1 MPTSPIVQLQMMFA
15 VCGIAFALWKGGPA
29 ERATAVVVAANMV
42 LGILKGLFLPTLH
55 DQLRFALDG
64 VTAIVLLLITLRYGA
79 AWMGAVM
86 LLFAGQFSLHAYY
99 LIAGRDTTD
108 YLHALVNNINN
119 SAMVLC
125 LVLGT
130 LAVVMRRRALSAAA

>member
-15 VCGIAFALWKGGPA
+15 VGGILFALWKGGSA
-29 ERATAVVVAANMV
+29 ERATAAVVAANMV
-42 LGILKGLFLPTLH
+42 LGILKGVFLPSQH
-55 DQLRFALDG
+55 DQLRFVLDG
-64 VTAIVLLLITLRYGA
+64 VTAVVLLLITVRYGA

-86 LLFAGQFSLHAYY
+86 LLFASQFALHAYY
-99 LIAGRDTTD
+99 LIAGRDPAD
-108 YLHALVNNINN
+108 YLHALVNNFNN

-130 LAVVMRRRALSAAA
+130 VTVIMRRRTPIPAA